1 MSESSKHQLLLC
13 YHIGANSSW
22 YYESVESFRV
32 HTMIALENTFKSILK
47 FKILCAVNAEEQN
60 QLSQQGLCNE

>member
-1 MSESSKHQLLLC
+1 
-13 YHIGANSSW
+13 
-22 YYESVESFRV
+22 
-32 HTMIALENTFKSILK
+32 MIALENTFKSILK